1 MISSKE
7 SLKKVD
13 TILALVSLVLSS
25 SKCSVQ
31 IVPLNRS
38 TTKVMNAMPET
49 VVEVSRLVKAYGD
62 VKAVNAIS
70 FSVTRGE
77 VFGMLGP
84 NGAGKTTT
92 VEIIE
97 GLRSAD
103 SGSAA
108 VLGMDVSKNT
118 RAVKER
124 IGVQSQ
130 SPALYPDLKVRE
142 IINFFR
148 SLYKKSV
155 QTSQIIEMASL
166 QESQEVLFR
175 NLSGGQQQRLSVAL
189 AFVNDPEIIFLDEPT
204 TGLDPQ
210 ARRAMWEVIETF
222 RHGGKTVVLTTH
234 YMEEAQ
240 RLCDRIAI
248 MDYGRIIALDSPQR
262 LIDSNSNESAI
273 QFKMKEYPGDQ
284 ALASLPDISK
294 VIRVGDEIIVYTN
307 NIPSAMSGLLGLA
320 SQRSADLSELSVRQ
334 ASLEDVFL
342 KLTGKRIRD

>member
-1 MISSKE
+1 MD
-7 SLKKVD
+7 V
-13 TILALVSLVLSS
+13 SS
-25 SKCSVQ
+25 SKV
-31 IVPLNRS
+31 IGVTN
-38 TTKVMNAMPET
+38 
-49 VVEVSRLVKAYGD
+49 LVKTYGS
-62 VKAVNAIS
+62 VKAVNQIS
-70 FSVTRGE
+70 FEVAQGE

-84 NGAGKTTT
+84 NGAGKTTA
-92 VEIIE
+92 VEIME
-97 GLRSAD
+97 GLRTAD
-103 SGSAA
+103 SGSAT
-108 VLGMDVSKNT
+108 VLGMDVSKDT

-130 SPALYPDLKVRE
+130 SPALFPGLKVRE

-155 QTSQIIEMASL
+155 PTTRIIELAAL
-166 QESQEVLFR
+166 QESRDVLFR

-222 RHGGKTVVLTTH
+222 QRAGKTVVLTTH

-248 MDYGRIIALDSPQR
+248 MDYGQIIALDSPQR
-262 LIDSNSNESAI
+262 LIESNIKESAI
-273 QFKMKEYPGDQ
+273 QFKMKDYPGDQ
-284 ALASLPDISK
+284 ALTSLPDVSK
-294 VIRVGDEIIVYTN
+294 VVREGDDIIVYTSS
-307 NIPSAMSGLLGLA
+307 IPSAISGLLAMA
-320 SQRSADLSELSVRQ
+320 SQRSTELSEISVRQ
-334 ASLEDVFL
+334 ATLEDVFL

>member
-1 MISSKE
+1 M
-7 SLKKVD
+7 D
-13 TILALVSLVLSS
+13 VSA
-25 SKCSVQ
+25 
-31 IVPLNRS
+31 
-38 TTKVMNAMPET
+38 TKVIGVTN
-49 VVEVSRLVKAYGD
+49 LVKAYGSI
-62 VKAVNAIS
+62 KAVNQIS
-70 FSVTRGE
+70 FEVAQGE

-92 VEIIE
+92 VEIME
-97 GLRSAD
+97 GLRTAD
-103 SGSAA
+103 SGSAT
-108 VLGMDVSKNT
+108 VLGMDVSKDT

-130 SPALYPDLKVRE
+130 SPALFPGLKVRE

-155 QTSQIIEMASL
+155 PTTQIIELAAL
-166 QESQEVLFR
+166 QESKDVLFR

-222 RHGGKTVVLTTH
+222 QRAGKTVVLTTH

-248 MDYGRIIALDSPQR
+248 MDYGQIIALDSPQR
-262 LIDSNSNESAI
+262 LIDSNIKESAI
-273 QFKMKEYPGDQ
+273 QFKMKDYPGDQ
-284 ALASLPDISK
+284 VLTSLPDVSK
-294 VIRVGDEIIVYTN
+294 VVREGDDIIIYTS
-307 NIPSAMSGLLGLA
+307 NIPSAISGLLGMA
-320 SQRSADLSELSVRQ
+320 SQRSAELSELSVRQ
-334 ASLEDVFL
+334 ATLEDVFL

>member
-1 MISSKE
+1 MNVSASK
-7 SLKKVD
+7 VIGV
-13 TILALVSLVLSS
+13 T
-25 SKCSVQ
+25 
-31 IVPLNRS
+31 N
-38 TTKVMNAMPET
+38 
-49 VVEVSRLVKAYGD
+49 LVKTYGS
-62 VKAVNAIS
+62 VKAVNQIS
-70 FSVTRGE
+70 FEVAQGE

-92 VEIIE
+92 VEIVE
-97 GLRSAD
+97 GLRPAD
-103 SGSAA
+103 SGSAT

-130 SPALYPDLKVRE
+130 SPALFPGLRVRE
-142 IINFFR
+142 IVTFFR

-155 QTSQIIEMASL
+155 PTNQIIELAAL
-166 QESQEVLFR
+166 QESRDVLFR

-210 ARRAMWEVIETF
+210 ARRAMWDVIETF
-222 RHGGKTVVLTTH
+222 QRAGKTVVLTTH

-248 MDYGRIIALDSPQR
+248 MDYGQIIALDSPQR
-262 LIDSNSNESAI
+262 LIDSNIKESAI
-273 QFKMKEYPGDQ
+273 QFKMKDYPGDQ
-284 ALASLPDISK
+284 VITGLPDVSK
-294 VIRVGDEIIVYTN
+294 VVREGDDIIVYTN
-307 NIPSAMSGLLGLA
+307 NIPSAISGLLGMA
-320 SQRSADLSELSVRQ
+320 SQRSAELSELSVRQ
-334 ASLEDVFL
+334 ATLEDVFL

>member
-1 MISSKE
+1 
-7 SLKKVD
+7 
-13 TILALVSLVLSS
+13 
-25 SKCSVQ
+25 
-31 IVPLNRS
+31 
-38 TTKVMNAMPET
+38 MPET
-49 VVEVSRLVKAYGD
+49 VVEVSHLVKTYGD
-62 VKAVNAIS
+62 VKAVNSIS
-70 FSVTRGE
+70 FSIIKGE

-84 NGAGKTTT
+84 NGAGKSTT

-103 SGSAA
+103 SGSAT
-108 VLGMDVSKNT
+108 VLGMDVSKDT
-118 RAVKER
+118 RTVKER

-155 QTSQIIEMASL
+155 PTSQIIDLVSL
-166 QESQEVLFR
+166 QESQDVLFR

-189 AFVNDPEIIFLDEPT
+189 AFVNDPEIIVLDEPT

-222 RHGGKTVVLTTH
+222 RSSGKTVLLTTH

-248 MDYGRIIALDSPQR
+248 MDYGQIIALASPQR
-262 LIDSNSNESAI
+262 LIESNIKESAI
-273 QFKMKEYPGDQ
+273 QFKMKEYPSDQ
-284 ALASLPDISK
+284 VLASLPDVCK
-294 VIRVGDEIIVYTN
+294 VIREGDDIIVYTN
-307 NIPSAMSGLLGLA
+307 NIPSAISGLLGLA
-320 SQRSADLSELSVRQ
+320 SQLSTELSELSVRQ

>member
-1 MISSKE
+1 
-7 SLKKVD
+7 
-13 TILALVSLVLSS
+13 
-25 SKCSVQ
+25 
-31 IVPLNRS
+31 
-38 TTKVMNAMPET
+38 MPEEI
-49 VVEVSRLVKAYGD
+49 VVEVKDLVKAYGD
-62 VKAVNAIS
+62 VKAVRGIS
-70 FSVTRGE
+70 FNIAKGE

-84 NGAGKTTT
+84 NGAGKSTT

-97 GLRSAD
+97 GLRRAD
-103 SGSAA
+103 SGSAT
-108 VLGMDVSKNT
+108 VLGINISKDT
-118 RAVKER
+118 RTVKER

-130 SPALYPDLKVRE
+130 SPALFPDLQVKE

-155 QTSQIIEMASL
+155 PASQIIDLASL
-166 QESQEVLFR
+166 QESRDILFR

-189 AFVNDPEIIFLDEPT
+189 AFVNDPEIIVLDEPT

-222 RHGGKTVVLTTH
+222 RSSGKTVLLTTH

-248 MDYGRIIALDSPQR
+248 MDYGKIIALSSPQQ
-262 LIDSNSNESAI
+262 LIESNIKESAI

-284 ALASLPDISK
+284 ILASLPDVTK
-294 VIRVGDEIIVYTN
+294 VIKEGDDIVIYTS
-307 NIPSAMSGLLGLA
+307 NIPIVIAGLLGLA
-320 SQRSADLSELSVRQ
+320 SQRSTELSELSVRQ
-334 ASLEDVFL
+334 ATLEDVFL

>member
-1 MISSKE
+1 MLYHDKIHS
-7 SLKKVD
+7 
-13 TILALVSLVLSS
+13 
-25 SKCSVQ
+25 
-31 IVPLNRS
+31 
-38 TTKVMNAMPET
+38 MPEEI
-49 VVEVSRLVKAYGD
+49 VVEVKDLVKAYGD
-62 VKAVNAIS
+62 VKAVRGIS
-70 FSVTRGE
+70 FYIAKGE

-84 NGAGKTTT
+84 NGAGKSTT

-97 GLRSAD
+97 GLRRAD
-103 SGSAA
+103 SGSAT
-108 VLGMDVSKNT
+108 VLGINISKDT
-118 RAVKER
+118 RTVKER

-130 SPALYPDLKVRE
+130 SPALFPDLQVKE

-155 QTSQIIEMASL
+155 PTSQIIDLASL
-166 QESQEVLFR
+166 QESRDILFR

-189 AFVNDPEIIFLDEPT
+189 AFVNDPEIIVLDEPT

-222 RHGGKTVVLTTH
+222 RSSGKTVLLTTH

-248 MDYGRIIALDSPQR
+248 MDYGKIIALSSPQQ
-262 LIDSNSNESAI
+262 LIESNIKESAI

-284 ALASLPDISK
+284 VLTNLPDVTK
-294 VIRVGDEIIVYTN
+294 VIKEGDDIIVYTN
-307 NIPSAMSGLLGLA
+307 NIPAVIAGLLGLA
-320 SQRSADLSELSVRQ
+320 SQRSTELSELSVRQ
-334 ASLEDVFL
+334 ATLEDVFL

>member
-1 MISSKE
+1 MS
-7 SLKKVD
+7 
-13 TILALVSLVLSS
+13 
-25 SKCSVQ
+25 
-31 IVPLNRS
+31 
-38 TTKVMNAMPET
+38 ET
-49 VVEVSRLVKAYGD
+49 VVEVNHLVKTYGD
-62 VKAVNAIS
+62 VKAVNGIS
-70 FSVTRGE
+70 FSITKGE

-103 SGSAA
+103 SGSAT
-108 VLGMDVSKNT
+108 VLGMDISKDT
-118 RAVKER
+118 RTVKER

-130 SPALYPDLKVRE
+130 NPALFPDLNVRE
-142 IINFFR
+142 TINFFR
-148 SLYKKSV
+148 CLYKKSV
-155 QTSQIIEMASL
+155 PTSQIIDLASL
-166 QESQEVLFR
+166 QESRDVLFR

-210 ARRAMWEVIETF
+210 ARRAMWDVIETS
-222 RHGGKTVVLTTH
+222 RGGGKTVLLTTH

-248 MDYGRIIALDSPQR
+248 MDYGQIIALASPQQ
-262 LIDSNSNESAI
+262 LIESNIRESAI

-284 ALASLPDISK
+284 VLASLPDVSR
-294 VIRVGDEIIVYTN
+294 VIREGDDVVVYTN
-307 NIPSAMSGLLGLA
+307 NIPSVISGLLGLA
-320 SQRSADLSELSVRQ
+320 SKRSTELSELSVRQ
-334 ASLEDVFL
+334 ATLEDVFL